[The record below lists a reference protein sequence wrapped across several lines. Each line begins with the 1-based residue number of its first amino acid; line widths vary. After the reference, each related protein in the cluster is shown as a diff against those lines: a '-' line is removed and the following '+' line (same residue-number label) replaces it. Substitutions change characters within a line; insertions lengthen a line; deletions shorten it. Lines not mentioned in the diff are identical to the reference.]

1 MQKSWAGVNISNY
14 GVNISNYFTS
24 TTVDVKF
31 DAVKYEFRI
40 FIPVLYKSTLVE
52 AKTDKPRERKC
63 KRI

>member
-14 GVNISNYFTS
+14 GI
-24 TTVDVKF
+24 TVDVKF